1 MFLTYLHLQDILHK
15 MSPGMTIFSEDIKGD
30 DDIENLFLKGVKQL
44 VDNGLRTVPKKYI
57 LPPSERPVKNTEDS
71 NFAKQN
77 LQLPIID
84 FSDLIGPNRPQVLQ
98 SLANACERY
107 GFFQVSNQ
115 PQNFHILIVF
125 SKKKKKTW
133 L

>member
-1 MFLTYLHLQDILHK
+1 MQDILHN
-15 MSPGMTIFSEDIKGD
+15 MSTGMTIFSEDIKRDD
-30 DDIENLFLKGVKQL
+30 DDIENQFLKGVKQL
-44 VDNGLRTVPKKYI
+44 VDNGLNMVPKEYI
-57 LPPSERPVKNTEDS
+57 LPPSERPAKNTEDS
-71 NFAKQN
+71 NFGKQN

-115 PQNFHILIVF
+115 PQNLVIVKPYQNICF
-125 SKKKKKTW
+125 
-133 L
+133 